1 MTQNTFFDFC
11 KTMLVI
17 ALSTMICGSR
27 GSKIVSNVIF
37 DFLVRTAESPTYGV
51 LTAWLIWLVDGP
63 NIGPKTLV
71 SNNIKAIF
79 VLFENKTASDNTKLE
94 KMFDTNP
101 FGNNHKKT
109 E

>member
-1 MTQNTFFDFC
+1 
-11 KTMLVI
+11 
-17 ALSTMICGSR
+17 MICGSR
-27 GSKIVSNVIF
+27 GSELYFNIEIKKY
-37 DFLVRTAESPTYGV
+37 LESPTHSV

-101 FGNNHKKT
+101 FGSSHKKT